1 MQVGR
6 TDASGMDRCR
16 CRWGVVDEWINAD
29 GCRWI
34 EMERYGYRWIEMDT
48 DGCRWMQ
55 TIHTLQIDATDSA
68 GPNTD
73 GHRREPRPSPARL
86 SADDPARLPGEPRP
100 PADAR
105 PASAAAAGSLPG
117 RLGRGAGRVRGRRAE
132 AGRRRQRTTYSRAA

>member
-1 MQVGR
+1 MQ
-6 TDASGMDRCR
+6 MDR
-16 CRWGVVDEWINAD
+16 D
-29 GCRWI
+29 GKI
-34 EMERYGYRWIEMDT
+34 WIEMDQMDR
-48 DGCRWMQ
+48 DGLRWIQMDRDGYRWMQTLQ

-100 PADAR
+100 SADAR

>member
-1 MQVGR
+1 
-6 TDASGMDRCR
+6 MDR
-16 CRWGVVDEWINAD
+16 D
-29 GCRWI
+29 GKI
-34 EMERYGYRWIEMDT
+34 WIEMDQMDR
-48 DGCRWMQ
+48 DGLRWIQMDRDGYRWMQTLQ
-55 TIHTLQIDATDSA
+55 TIHTLQIDDTDSA